1 MNVNISLSDDLD
13 EFVKKRVASGRN
25 SSASDV
31 VVEAL
36 RLMERHQESDADKLA
51 WLQNAYREGV
61 ESGDAGEFDFDEIR
75 AEGRAL
81 LNKAAT

>member
-13 EFVKKRVASGRN
+13 EFVKTRVASGRN

-36 RLMERHQESDADKLA
+36 RLMERHGESDADKLA
-51 WLQNAYREGV
+51 WLQNAYRQGI
-61 ESGDAGEFDFDEIR
+61 ESGDAGPLDAADIKAEALARRNAR
-75 AEGRAL
+75 A
-81 LNKAAT
+81 T